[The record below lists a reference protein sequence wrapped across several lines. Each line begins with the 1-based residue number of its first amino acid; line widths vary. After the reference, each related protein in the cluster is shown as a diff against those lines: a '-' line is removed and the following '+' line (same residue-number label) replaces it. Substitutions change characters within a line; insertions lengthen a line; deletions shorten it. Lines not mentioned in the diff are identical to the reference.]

1 MKKRLPIIIIL
12 LTAIIVM
19 VLFLNSRKTMT
30 HPEESTSQPSS
41 ARGVSGSGL
50 SIPNEHAVLTQAL
63 PDKSPT
69 STLLPQENLAIRAGE
84 VVPSLGLLTNVPP
97 TIVLENI
104 RRAVRQYGEMFGGN
118 PVGTNPEITSAL
130 NGNNPKQINFI
141 KPEAGMQINENGELI
156 DAWGTP
162 LFFHQLSGTEM
173 EIHSAGQD
181 KRMWTRDDLVT
192 K

>member
-1 MKKRLPIIIIL
+1 
-12 LTAIIVM
+12 
-19 VLFLNSRKTMT
+19 
-30 HPEESTSQPSS
+30 
-41 ARGVSGSGL
+41 
-50 SIPNEHAVLTQAL
+50 
-63 PDKSPT
+63 
-69 STLLPQENLAIRAGE
+69 
-84 VVPSLGLLTNVPP
+84 
-97 TIVLENI
+97 
-104 RRAVRQYGEMFGGN
+104 MFGGD

-181 KRMWTRDDLVT
+181 KIMWTQDDLVT

>member
-41 ARGVSGSGL
+41 AREVSGSGL

-141 KPEAGMQINENGELI
+141 KPEAGMQINESGELI